1 MLTPASMGRGL
12 GAMGLGEGDMI
23 YFRFN
28 ELPAENS
35 SVSIPSQTPL
45 GYYSDICSPDPPI
58 SAGKSLNFGSP
69 SRMGSTVSA

>member
-28 ELPAENS
+28 ELPAEGS
-35 SVSIPSQTPL
+35 SVSIPSQTPRL
-45 GYYSDICSPDPPI
+45 LLRHLL
-58 SAGKSLNFGSP
+58 A
-69 SRMGSTVSA
+69 